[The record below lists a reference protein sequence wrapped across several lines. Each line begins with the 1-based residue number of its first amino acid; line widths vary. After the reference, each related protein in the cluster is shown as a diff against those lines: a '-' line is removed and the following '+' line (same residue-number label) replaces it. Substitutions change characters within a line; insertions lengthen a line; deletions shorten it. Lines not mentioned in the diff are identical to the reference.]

1 MHGLRK
7 SSLIHVLYLNKNIL
21 ITTRGNKMKN
31 IKESSTNIFTAMAK
45 NLYITGIRI
54 YKEQEDYEVLEAI
67 MLDSNRTESYLSHV
81 KEYLAKR
88 FDGHMEEMGKR
99 ERLIYVDMD
108 KVMHEMR
115 YVHTQALLFSMS

>member
-1 MHGLRK
+1 MN
-7 SSLIHVLYLNKNIL
+7 SNE
-21 ITTRGNKMKN
+21 MKN

-54 YKEQEDYEVLEAI
+54 YKEEELEVLAAI
-67 MLDSNRTESYLSHV
+67 MLDSERTESYLSHV

-88 FDGHMEEMGKR
+88 FDEHMEEVGKR

>member
-1 MHGLRK
+1 MN
-7 SSLIHVLYLNKNIL
+7 SNE
-21 ITTRGNKMKN
+21 MKN

-88 FDGHMEEMGKR
+88 FDEHMEDAGKR

>member
-1 MHGLRK
+1 MN
-7 SSLIHVLYLNKNIL
+7 S
-21 ITTRGNKMKN
+21 NKMKN

-45 NLYITGIRI
+45 NLYISGIRI
-54 YKEQEDYEVLEAI
+54 YKEQEELEVLAAI
-67 MLDSNRTESYLSHV
+67 MLDSNKTESYLSHV
-81 KEYLAKR
+81 KDYLAKR
-88 FDGHMEEMGKR
+88 FDEHMKEMGKR

>member
-1 MHGLRK
+1 MNNQEMK
-7 SSLIHVLYLNKNIL
+7 S
-21 ITTRGNKMKN
+21 
-31 IKESSTNIFTAMAK
+31 IKESSTNIFAAMAK

-54 YKEQEDYEVLEAI
+54 YKEQEEYEVLAAI
-67 MLDSNRTESYLSHV
+67 MLDDDRTESYIFHV

-88 FDGHMEEMGKR
+88 FDEHMEEAGKR

-115 YVHTQALLFSMS
+115 YVHTQALLFNMS

>member
-1 MHGLRK
+1 MNTEE
-7 SSLIHVLYLNKNIL
+7 LN
-21 ITTRGNKMKN
+21 N
-31 IKESSTNIFTAMAK
+31 IKDSSTKVFTAMAK

-54 YKEQEDYEVLEAI
+54 YKEQEEYEVLAAI
-67 MLDSNRTESYLSHV
+67 MLDSDRTESYILHV

-88 FDGHMEEMGKR
+88 FDEHMDEAGKS

-108 KVMHEMR
+108 KVMCEMR